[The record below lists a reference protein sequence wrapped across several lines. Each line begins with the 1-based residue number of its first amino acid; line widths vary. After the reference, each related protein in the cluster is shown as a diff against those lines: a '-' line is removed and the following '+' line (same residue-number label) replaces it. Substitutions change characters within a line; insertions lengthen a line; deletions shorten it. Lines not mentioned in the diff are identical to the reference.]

1 MEEEVRANKNY
12 NEKVSET
19 QIGACHCLLGHLC
32 SLLVQKRKKKSV
44 PKEVN
49 FYVWPEKVDAEVGA
63 KASKAGSL
71 CKTNLAY
78 VKWR

>member
-1 MEEEVRANKNY
+1 MEEEVRGNKNY

-49 FYVWPEKVDAEVGA
+49 FYV
-63 KASKAGSL
+63 
-71 CKTNLAY
+71 
-78 VKWR
+78 